1 MKTKTKGFLLTASI
15 VLATTFT
22 LSCSGDDGDKDDGG
36 GGYLSCAEAAPLF
49 GAVEAVEDACSQTCP
64 DEDDNCIF
72 SCMEKDET
80 VKRVCGG
87 NSIGACK
94 NHYNTCGSESGG
106 GGGGGG
112 YTGSYGSVK
121 DAAGKSYKTVQIGTQ
136 TWMAQNLNY
145 AFGVSKCLNESS
157 GKPTDNEAD
166 CTKYGRLYD
175 WATAKTACP
184 SGWHLPSKNEFETL
198 VTTVGGSS
206 TAGTKLKA
214 TSGWS
219 SSGNG
224 TDNYGFSALP
234 GGDCDLENNWC
245 DHWGNSSSWWSAT
258 EYITNLSGDYAY
270 TMHMTRSSEE
280 ATLGGLGTSVLI
292 PVRCVKN

>member
-1 MKTKTKGFLLTASI
+1 MKTRGFLLTASI

-22 LSCSGDDGDKDDGG
+22 LSCSSDDKNDG

-145 AFGVSKCLNESS
+145 AVEGSKCGNESS
-157 GKPTDNEAD
+157 
-166 CTKYGRLYD
+166 
-175 WATAKTACP
+175 
-184 SGWHLPSKNEFETL
+184 
-198 VTTVGGSS
+198 
-206 TAGTKLKA
+206 
-214 TSGWS
+214 
-219 SSGNG
+219 
-224 TDNYGFSALP
+224 
-234 GGDCDLENNWC
+234 
-245 DHWGNSSSWWSAT
+245 
-258 EYITNLSGDYAY
+258 
-270 TMHMTRSSEE
+270 
-280 ATLGGLGTSVLI
+280 
-292 PVRCVKN
+292 